1 MSTGLTNGNPR
12 KNGKKLGPF
21 HGIPKVFFGSVISAH
36 VLPPHVQPVTSQS
49 LTCTAKLQLEGM
61 LCMGKG
67 GVP

>member
-36 VLPPHVQPVTSQS
+36 VLPSNAVARSQS